1 MRRWILDMFEIS
13 MFGICPFEKL
23 EIIKGQ
29 REILEMYIIS
39 ESKDW
44 GANPEVCQL
53 LSICIKIY
61 HLSFPFTKKCG
72 LLITVNLIFQSVCNS
87 S

>member
-1 MRRWILDMFEIS
+1 MFEIS

-44 GANPEVCQL
+44 G
-53 LSICIKIY
+53 
-61 HLSFPFTKKCG
+61 G
-72 LLITVNLIFQSVCNS
+72 QS
-87 S
+87 